1 MIFLNF
7 FVIFDINTSKSS
19 KNTKINQFDTFSNKN
34 TFKKYQECMLESDRV
49 CFFKMFFVWKYIK
62 IIFFI
67 FLNLLFTSIY
77 QSNLK
82 PWKNQFR
89 N

>member
-49 CFFKMFFVWKYIK
+49 CFFKMFFV
-62 IIFFI
+62 
-67 FLNLLFTSIY
+67 
-77 QSNLK
+77 
-82 PWKNQFR
+82 
-89 N
+89 